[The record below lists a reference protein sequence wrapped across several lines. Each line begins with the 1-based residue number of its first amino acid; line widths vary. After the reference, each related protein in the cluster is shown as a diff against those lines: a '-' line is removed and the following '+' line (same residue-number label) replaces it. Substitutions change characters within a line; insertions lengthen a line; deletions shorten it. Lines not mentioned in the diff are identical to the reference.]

1 MSASFPTIRDNGG
14 MMKNERAL
22 TIHFTDGS
30 KTSFDFPKQVSDDQ
44 SVATRLEKLLRNP
57 YLLIEGDGVLFLFP
71 TNNIK
76 YIQAYPAPSKLPDTA
91 IRGAKIR

>member
-1 MSASFPTIRDNGG
+1 MD
-14 MMKNERAL
+14 KQRAL

-30 KTSFDFPKQVSDDQ
+30 NVSFDFPKQLSDEQ
-44 SVATRLEKLLRNP
+44 AVATRLEKLLKNP

-76 YIQAYPAPSKLPDTA
+76 YIQAHPAPAKLPDTA
-91 IRGAKIR
+91 IRGATLR